1 MRVLMVTSEMVPLA
15 KTGGLADAV
24 AALAAELAR
33 QGNDVR
39 VVMPRYYN
47 IDLGDLE
54 RVEGPLGVPV
64 GFGES
69 WGAVYEG
76 RPGDGEV
83 PVYLLDNEQLF
94 GRNGIYGTRTEPDFK
109 DNVRRFTF
117 LCRGALQLAK
127 RLRWAPEVV
136 HCHDWPTALVPVY
149 LNTWERVGFFAT
161 TGSVLTIHNLGYQG
175 IYDKNEIHQTQLGWE
190 HFHGS
195 GFEFFNRLNLLK
207 AGLRNADVLTTVSP
221 TYAAEIQTAEHG
233 HKMDALLRHRA
244 PDLFGVLNGMDYDA
258 WNPEQDPLIPHH
270 FSHRD
275 LGGKERNRAALRKE
289 FGLPDDPARPIVG
302 MVSRLA
308 DQKGFPELC
317 GPTHGSLYKICTE
330 LELDV
335 VILGTGDAW
344 CEEELESLASQTPN
358 LKVQLA
364 FDERKAH
371 LIEAGSDF
379 FLMPSRYEPCGLNQM
394 YSLRYG
400 TLPIVHRT
408 GGLADTVEQYCAE
421 NGGGTG
427 FVFDKL
433 TPDAIFDSVGWA
445 IWTWYNR
452 PEHIEKMRK
461 RAMQCRFSWEDSA
474 ARYLELYQWA
484 IDRRL
489 GRVART
495 E

>member
-270 FSHRD
+270 FSHWD

-461 RAMQCRFSWEDSA
+461 RAMQRRFSWQDSA